1 MATGHFLTNRGKY
14 LLTKGEWDTA
24 AAGAIK
30 CGYIQASQNAAYD
43 TAVEVAQLNFV
54 ANLLNTTPPSS
65 GAAGLA
71 QEANFSGYSR
81 FTLTRTSAVEDDT
94 NNRVN
99 FSCSTSW
106 TITSAG
112 GTTNNTLYGVFFYT
126 TSTGTTDADYPLL
139 SIDWFTAPIT
149 TNGGSL
155 TYALNDI
162 YRAS

>member
-24 AAGAIK
+24 AVGAIR
-30 CGYIQASQNAAYD
+30 CGYIQAAQNAAYD
-43 TAVEVAQLNFV
+43 TAAEVAALNFLGQ
-54 ANLLNTTPPSS
+54 LLTS
-65 GAAGLA
+65 GTGLA
-71 QEANFSGYSR
+71 VEANFTNYGR
-81 FTLTRTSAVEDDT
+81 FTLTRTAALEDDT

-106 TITSAG
+106 TIATAG
-112 GTTNNTLYGVFFYT
+112 GAVNNNLYGVFFYT

-139 SIDWFTAPIT
+139 SIDWFTSPIT

>member
-30 CGYIQASQNAAYD
+30 CGYIQAAQNAAYD
-43 TAVEVAQLNFV
+43 TSAEVAQLNFLGQ
-54 ANLLNTTPPSS
+54 LLTT
-65 GAAGLA
+65 GTGLA
-71 QEANFSGYSR
+71 QEANFTNYPTGTR
-81 FTLTRTSAVEDDT
+81 FTLTRTSATEDDT
-94 NNRVN
+94 NNRIN

-106 TITSAG
+106 TIATAG
-112 GTTNNTLYGVFFYT
+112 GIVNNNLYGVFFYT

-139 SIDWFTAPIT
+139 SIDWFTSPIT